1 MIAKLFWLFI
11 IALVVYGGAI
21 FIAPDI
27 ADTYGNKEFNTVIR
41 LWKLRLEST
50 GSGWVSSKSLIE
62 SARDIAK
69 PYIDESQKA
78 VKEVQN
84 TAEEIKTTIDTKTE
98 QVSKAIDSTQKA
110 INSVNKAKEDIGN
123 TLRFSSWSR

>member
-1 MIAKLFWLFI
+1 MIAKLFWLI
-11 IALVVYGGAI
+11 VLLSVSYVGAV
-21 FIAPDI
+21 FIAPEK
-27 ADTYGNKEFNTVIR
+27 ADLYGNASLNATLRI
-41 LWKLRLEST
+41 WKLRLEST
-50 GSGWVSSKSLIE
+50 WSGWVSSKSLIE
-62 SARDIAK
+62 NARDIAK

-78 VKEVQN
+78 VKEVQD
-84 TAEEIKTTIDTKTE
+84 TAVEIKTTIDTKTE